1 MPLLVLLFLIAP
13 LVLSEAIRLPA
24 LALPYF
30 RAARPWAGAQA
41 AWGRGPRAS
50 GVVEGGTKPG
60 PAGPEAPLAAHG
72 PQGRGPR
79 TPRSSFTSRLSS
91 THHPAPAAPDVD
103 PRRDQPTVSEET
115 KELDKDRWRPCV
127 PWT

>member
-1 MPLLVLLFLIAP
+1 MLLFLIAP
-13 LVLSEAIRLPA
+13 FGLIEAIHLPS

-30 RAARPWAGAQA
+30 RAARTCAGAQA
-41 AWGRGPRAS
+41 AWSRGPGAN
-50 GVVEGGTKPG
+50 GVVEGGTRPR
-60 PAGPEAPLAAHG
+60 PAGPEAPLAAHR

-79 TPRSSFTSRLSS
+79 TPRSSFTSHLSS
-91 THHPAPAAPDVD
+91 THHPAPAAPHVD
-103 PRRDQPTVSEET
+103 PRKDQPTVSEET